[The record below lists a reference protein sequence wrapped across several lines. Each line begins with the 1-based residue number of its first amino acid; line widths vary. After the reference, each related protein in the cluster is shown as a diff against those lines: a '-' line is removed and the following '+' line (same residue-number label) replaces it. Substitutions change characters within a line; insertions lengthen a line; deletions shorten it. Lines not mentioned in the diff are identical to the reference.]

1 MHWRASETRLKASC
15 RGLHLSESLTNTDV
29 LNSWKEVAVYMG
41 RGVRT
46 VQRWER
52 ELGLPVR
59 RPRGRSRSAVI
70 AFKPELDRW
79 LAQAPTDTEE
89 LRHPAPVTLRLPSVQ
104 VSQHTTSLTTRNHQ
118 LLARSH
124 DLRQRTMEL
133 CIQLNRNLEVAH
145 HLVDR
150 AFPTSKSFM
159 VKCG

>member
-1 MHWRASETRLKASC
+1 
-15 RGLHLSESLTNTDV
+15 
-29 LNSWKEVAVYMG
+29 MG

-79 LAQAPTDTEE
+79 LAQAPTDAEE

-133 CIQLNRNLEVAH
+133 CIQLNRNLELAH
-145 HLVDR
+145 NLVDR
-150 AFPTSKSFM
+150 AFPASKSFLE
-159 VKCG
+159 KCG

>member
-1 MHWRASETRLKASC
+1 MLN
-15 RGLHLSESLTNTDV
+15 ESLTNTDV

-59 RPRGRSRSAVI
+59 RPRGKSRSAVI

-79 LAQAPTDTEE
+79 LAQAPKDAPE
-89 LRHPAPVTLRLPSVQ
+89 LQNPVPVPVTLKLPSLQ
-104 VSQHTTSLTTRNHQ
+104 VSQRTITVTTRNHQ
-118 LLARSH
+118 LLARTH

-133 CIQLNRNLEVAH
+133 CIQLNRNLELAH
-145 HLVDR
+145 SLVDR
-150 AFPTSKSFM
+150 AFPNKQVLS
-159 VKCG
+159 GEIG

>member
-1 MHWRASETRLKASC
+1 MLN
-15 RGLHLSESLTNTDV
+15 ESLTNTDV

-59 RPRGRSRSAVI
+59 RPRGKSRSAVI

-79 LAQAPTDTEE
+79 LAQAPTDAPE
-89 LRHPAPVTLRLPSVQ
+89 LQIPVPVTLKLPSLK
-104 VSQHTTSLTTRNHQ
+104 VSKRIITVTTRNHQ
-118 LLARSH
+118 LLARTH

-133 CIQLNRNLEVAH
+133 CIQLNRNLELANS
-145 HLVDR
+145 LVDR
-150 AFPTSKSFM
+150 AFPTSKPSLA
-159 VKCG
+159 KCG